1 MVLRSVTLGV
11 ALSVLVA
18 ACELAEPPVPA
29 GTTTVQ
35 GQVRNRTGH
44 PVDINVKTPTGP
56 LLGAVQPGS
65 VSVGLTTDVTLHLP
79 LGQEY
84 ALSAGG
90 FDMPGISVDDYGR
103 LGCRFDIEISSDG
116 LGLSCLST
124 P

>member
-1 MVLRSVTLGV
+1 MLRSVTLSV
-11 ALSVLVA
+11 AISVLVA
-18 ACELAEPPVPA
+18 ACALVEQPVPA

-44 PVDINVKTPTGP
+44 PVEITVKTPTGA
-56 LLGAVQPGS
+56 LHGAVQPGS
-65 VSVGLTTDVTLHLP
+65 VPAGLTPDVTLHLP

-103 LGCRFDIEISSDG
+103 MGCRFDFEISSDG